1 MFDGSRRR
9 WVLSACAALAAV
21 LVTSPALA
29 QRLTASYGL
38 AHSDNS
44 LIGTLGGYDLQL
56 MSPRLGVVSGAL
68 SVGRHRGSH
77 LRSGIACVGLI
88 PPGDSCPTEQLRDEA
103 TTTEVAGTLDVALFR
118 QMISGA
124 VIEGTAAVGMQ
135 ALQVKSSSRGQVT
148 GHQIEAERTRFG
160 PTFGFEMT
168 VRPKRAIPVGVSL
181 GISGGA
187 YGDTQERA
195 IDGYA
200 PFEEGFSV
208 TRVEVGLVLFI
219 RP

>member
-9 WVLSACAALAAV
+9 WVLSTCAVLAAV
-21 LVTSPALA
+21 FVASPAIA

-38 AHSDNS
+38 AHSDHR

-56 MSPRLGVVSGAL
+56 TGQRLGLVSVAG
-68 SVGRHRGSH
+68 SFGRHRGSH
-77 LRSGIACVGLI
+77 LRTGVACVGFIL
-88 PPGDSCPTEQLRDEA
+88 PADGCPTEQLRDQA

-124 VIEGTAAVGMQ
+124 VIEGTAAVGVQ
-135 ALQVKSSSRGQVT
+135 ALQVKSSSRGQTT
-148 GHQIEAERTRFG
+148 GNQIEAERTRFG
-160 PTFGFEMT
+160 PTFGFEVT
-168 VRPKRAIPVGVSL
+168 ARPKPAVPIGVSF

-187 YGDTQERA
+187 YGDTQGQA
-195 IDGYA
+195 TDGYT

-208 TRVEVGLVLFI
+208 TRVEVGLVVFI
-219 RP
+219 RT